1 MKKLTILS
9 LLVLCSCLM
18 AGAQTN
24 FRHISFDEAKAAAKA
39 ENKPLFIDFYTDW
52 CGPCKMMANNIFPK
66 KEVGEWMNARFVCIK
81 IDAEKGEGVALA
93 KQYKISAYPTFVVTD
108 SEGKVIGRFTGGRDL
123 DGLKLELEQI
133 IDPTKTPEA
142 VMKSYAEGNRSADI
156 VAAYANIIVDKASK
170 LRDQRKYMAAKEQAD
185 SVVMAY
191 FGSLDDE
198 GRMKKENM
206 FVYTKYTREPLQ
218 PSTQYLIKNLSR
230 FPEPMRADADSIV
243 RFVYDYA
250 INRYLSGMTK
260 MEPADYAEVKATIK
274 KLGYNKNKQYDAAYK
289 MIEEYAKGDRM
300 GYIDYCT
307 ANYKTLTHMQQLY
320 LLQEFA
326 NLFKEDSAEV
336 KTKAARFLRNQLADL
351 DCNTMYFVM
360 MQISSLE
367 TSGH

>member
-1 MKKLTILS
+1 MKQTILS
-9 LLVLCSCLM
+9 LMVLCSCLM

-191 FGSLDDE
+191 FCSLSDE
-198 GRMKKENM
+198 DKMKKENM
-206 FVYTKYTREPLQ
+206 FVYTKYTREPQQ

-230 FPEPMRADADSIV
+230 FPEPMRADADSIA

-250 INRYLSGMTK
+250 VNCYLGGMAK
-260 MEPADYAEVKATIK
+260 IDPAAYAEVKATIK
-274 KLGYNKNKQYDAAYK
+274 KMGYNKNKQYDAAYK
-289 MIEEYAKGDRM
+289 MIEEYAKGDRVN
-300 GYIDYCT
+300 YIDYCA
-307 ANYKTLTHMQQLY
+307 ANCKSLTEMQRIY
-320 LLQEFA
+320 LLQGYA
-326 NLFKEDSAEV
+326 NLMEGESAEV
-336 KTKAARFLRNQLADL
+336 KAKAARFLRNQLPDL

-360 MQISSLE
+360 MQIRALE
-367 TSGH
+367 LGEH